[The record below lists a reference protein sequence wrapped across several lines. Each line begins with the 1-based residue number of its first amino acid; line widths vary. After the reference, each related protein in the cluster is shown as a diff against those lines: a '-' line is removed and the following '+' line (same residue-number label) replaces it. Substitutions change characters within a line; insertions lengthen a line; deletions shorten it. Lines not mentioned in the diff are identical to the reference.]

1 MRRSFDTGRTMRT
14 KSAMQLAEWSVH
26 LAEIHV
32 LRQIEHI
39 EELKRDGHS
48 TLEAEAHL
56 RLLEETW
63 KTHQQVLDGLLASR
77 LLP

>member
-1 MRRSFDTGRTMRT
+1 MGSSFDTDRAKKM
-14 KSAMQLAEWSVH
+14 KSPVQLAKWSVH

-32 LRQIEHI
+32 LRQVEHI
-39 EELKRDGHS
+39 EDLKRDGHS

-63 KTHQQVLDGLLASR
+63 KTHQQVLDGLLAAR
-77 LLP
+77 A

>member
-1 MRRSFDTGRTMRT
+1 MESSSDRVKHM
-14 KSAMQLAEWSVH
+14 KSPVQLATWSVH

-32 LRQIEHI
+32 LQQIEHI

-56 RLLEETW
+56 RLLEESW
-63 KTHQQVLDGLLASR
+63 KAHQQVLDGLLACR
-77 LLP
+77 ILP

>member
-1 MRRSFDTGRTMRT
+1 MEYSFDTGRAMRT
-14 KSAMQLAEWSVH
+14 KSAMQLAEWSAH

-32 LRQIEHI
+32 LRQVEHI

-48 TLEAEAHL
+48 TVEAEAHL

-63 KTHQQVLDGLLASR
+63 KTHQQVLDGLLAAQS
-77 LLP
+77 